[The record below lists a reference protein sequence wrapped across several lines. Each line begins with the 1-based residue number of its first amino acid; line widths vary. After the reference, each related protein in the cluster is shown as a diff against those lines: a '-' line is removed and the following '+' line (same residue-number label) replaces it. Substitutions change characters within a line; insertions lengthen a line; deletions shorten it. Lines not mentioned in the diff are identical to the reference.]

1 MKLKIPPPLLFL
13 SCIIIIW
20 LLPNNAMSISDM
32 TRYVIAGGFM
42 LIGIVIASLSL
53 YAFYQART
61 TLHPKKLEQTSSL
74 VTHGIFRF
82 SRNPMYLSLVIWL
95 LAWMIFLTNLW
106 GLVVIIGF
114 MFYLTQ
120 FQIKPEE
127 QMLQQKFGQIF
138 LQYKQSV
145 RRWI

>member
-1 MKLKIPPPLLFL
+1 M
-13 SCIIIIW
+13 
-20 LLPNNAMSISDM
+20 
-32 TRYVIAGGFM
+32 AGGFM
-42 LIGIVIASLSL
+42 VFGVVIASLSL

-74 VTHGIFRF
+74 VSCGIFRF

-95 LAWMIFLTNLW
+95 LAWTILLANVW
-106 GLVVIIGF
+106 GLIVIVGF

-127 QMLQQKFGQIF
+127 QMLEQKFGHTF